1 MINFTEILK
10 LHNIAKPY
18 DYQEEAMKEIDKGKN
33 LIVSTPT
40 ASGKTLIAEYG
51 ITKALNNNGKAIYVV
66 PMRALASEKF
76 REFEI
81 YKNFGYK
88 VVLEMGDL
96 ESLDVETLKYKRLN
110 FDILFVTA
118 EKLDAILRANASI
131 ANLKFLVV
139 DEIHFLGSPD
149 RGSVY
154 EILIAKL
161 RKNFPE
167 IQILGLSA
175 TIGNTHELAEW
186 LNASLVE
193 SSFRPVPL
201 TETIE
206 TKDDLKTIVDKNLCK
221 GNVLIFTNSKNR
233 CQDLC
238 MELSE
243 LPIFKNNNKHEVNN
257 EHELSKEI
265 LNAVESP
272 TEQCKL
278 LADLVKKGLA
288 FHHAGLANKQRELIE
303 ENFKNNCIKIIV
315 ATPTL
320 AYGVNLPAHTVI
332 IERLNRYTIKGVVEI
347 PVLEYKQMSGRSGRP
362 KYDKEGHVIIKA
374 SKAKEEHI
382 REKYINGKPEDIDSY
397 ILAEPNLRF
406 HTLSLISEISNVDE
420 IVQFFDTT
428 FGMFRYGNPEA
439 VERKII
445 KIIDELKDWKF
456 VEEKNGKL
464 NLTPV
469 GNRINQLYID
479 PLTAERYIVHFLNSS
494 FENYNDI
501 DMLFILCTATEM
513 PLLYISRGEEDD
525 ILGEFLLQEKSK
537 YFKEIYDEDYLEK
550 FKTADMFNAWINEKS
565 ENYIYST
572 FNTPPGLLHQ
582 KVEILQWLTYAACE
596 IGKILKFTQIK
607 ELMEIQVRIKYGIK
621 KELIGLISIKG
632 IGRIRARALFN
643 AGFVNKDII
652 RKASVDEIAR
662 ILKSKKIAEDIKK
675 EVEII

>member
-1 MINFTEILK
+1 MLNFTEILK
-10 LHNIAKPY
+10 IRNVAKFY
-18 DYQEEAMKEIDKGKN
+18 DYQEKAIAEIDKGKN

-40 ASGKTLIAEYG
+40 ASGKTLLAEYG
-51 ITKALNNNGKAIYVV
+51 IVRALNNNGKAIYVV

-88 VVLEMGDL
+88 VVLEMGDM
-96 ESLDVETLKYKRLN
+96 ESLDVETLKYKYSRLN
-110 FDILFVTA
+110 FDVLFATA
-118 EKLDAILRANASI
+118 EKLDAILRANVSLK
-131 ANLKFLVV
+131 NLKFLVV

-161 RKNFPE
+161 RKNFPD

-175 TIGNTHELAEW
+175 TIGNTDELAKW
-186 LNASLVE
+186 LDASLVQ

-201 TETIE
+201 TEIIE
-206 TKDDLKTIVDKNLCK
+206 TKNDLNAIVAENLPK
-221 GNVLIFTNSKNR
+221 GNILIFTNSKKR

-238 MELSE
+238 GELSE
-243 LPIFKNNNKHEVNN
+243 MSIFKNINEV
-257 EHELSKEI
+257 ELSKEI

-278 LADLVKKGLA
+278 LTNFVKKGIA
-288 FHHAGLANKQRELIE
+288 FHHAGLTNKQRELVE
-303 ENFKNNCIKIIV
+303 ENFKNNKIKVII

-332 IERLNRYTIKGVVEI
+332 IERLNRYTNKGMVEI

-362 KYDKEGHVIIKA
+362 KYDKEGTVIIKA
-374 SKAKEEHI
+374 NKAKEKHI
-382 REKYINGKPEDIDSY
+382 REKYINGKPEDIESY

-406 HTLSLISEISNVDE
+406 HTLSLIPEISNVEE
-420 IVQFFDTT
+420 IIRFFDTT

-439 VERKII
+439 VERNII
-445 KIIDELKDWKF
+445 NIISGLKDWKF
-456 VEEKNGKL
+456 AEEKNKKL
-464 NLTPV
+464 NLTPA
-469 GNRINQLYID
+469 GNRINQMYID
-479 PLTAERYIVHFLNSS
+479 PLTAERYIVNFLNISS
-494 FENYNDI
+494 QFGSYDDI
-501 DMLFILCTATEM
+501 SILFILCTATEM

-525 ILGEFLLQEKSK
+525 ILGEFLSQENHR
-537 YFKEIYDEDYLEK
+537 YLEEIGGDDYLEK
-550 FKTADMFNAWINEKS
+550 FKTANMFNAWLSEKS

-572 FNTPPGLLHQ
+572 FNAPPGLLHQ

-596 IGKILKFTQIK
+596 IGKILKFPQIK
-607 ELMEIQVRIKYGIK
+607 QLMEMHIKAKYGIG
-621 KELIGLISIKG
+621 KELIELISIKG
-632 IGRIRARALFN
+632 VGRVRARALFN
-643 AGFVNKDII
+643 AGFVNKDML

-662 ILKSKKIAEDIKK
+662 ILKSKKIAEEIKK
-675 EVEII
+675 EVEVI

>member
-10 LHNIAKPY
+10 IHNIVRPY
-18 DYQEEAMKEIDKGKN
+18 DYQEKAIAEIDKGKN

-40 ASGKTLIAEYG
+40 ASGKTLLAEYG
-51 ITKALNNNGKAIYVV
+51 IVRALNNNGKAIYVV

-88 VVLEMGDL
+88 VLLEMGDM
-96 ESLDVETLKYKRLN
+96 ESLDVETLKYKYSRLN
-110 FDILFVTA
+110 FDVLFATA
-118 EKLDAILRANASI
+118 EKLDAILRANVSLKD
-131 ANLKFLVV
+131 LKFLVV

-161 RKNFPE
+161 RKNFPD

-175 TIGNTHELAEW
+175 TIGNIDELAKW
-186 LNASLVE
+186 LDASLIQ

-201 TETIE
+201 TEFIE
-206 TKDDLKTIVDKNLCK
+206 TKNDLNAIVAENLPK
-221 GNVLIFTNSKNR
+221 GNILIFTNSKKR

-238 MELSE
+238 GELSE
-243 LPIFKNNNKHEVNN
+243 LALFGNIN
-257 EHELSKEI
+257 EQELSEEI

-278 LADLVKKGLA
+278 LTNFVRHGIA
-288 FHHAGLANKQRELIE
+288 FHHAGLANKQRELVE
-303 ENFKNNCIKIIV
+303 ENFKNSRIKVII

-332 IERLNRYTIKGVVEI
+332 IERLNRYTNKGMVEI

-362 KYDKEGHVIIKA
+362 KYDKEGIAIIKA
-374 SKAKEEHI
+374 NKAKEKHI
-382 REKYINGKPEDIDSY
+382 REKYINGKPEDIESY

-406 HTLSLISEISNVDE
+406 HTLSLISEISDVDE
-420 IVQFFDTT
+420 IIKFFDTT

-439 VERKII
+439 VERNII
-445 KIIDELKDWKF
+445 NIINGLKDWKF
-456 VEEKNGKL
+456 AEEKNTKL

-469 GNRINQLYID
+469 GNRINQMYID
-479 PLTAERYIVHFLNSS
+479 PLTAERYIVNFLEMAEQFGS
-494 FENYNDI
+494 YDDI
-501 DMLFILCTATEM
+501 TILFILCTATEM

-525 ILGEFLLQEKSK
+525 ILGEFLSQENH
-537 YFKEIYDEDYLEK
+537 KELEETGGDTYLEK
-550 FKTADMFNAWINEKS
+550 FKTANMFNAWLNEKS

-572 FNTPPGLLHQ
+572 FNAPPGLLHQ

-596 IGKILKFTQIK
+596 IGKILKFPQIK
-607 ELMEIQVRIKYGIK
+607 QLMEMHIRVKYGIR
-621 KELIGLISIKG
+621 KELIELIGVKG
-632 IGRIRARALFN
+632 IGRVRARALFN
-643 AGFVNKDII
+643 AGIVNKDML
-652 RKASVDEIAR
+652 RKAGVDDIAK

-675 EVEII
+675 EVEMI

>member
-1 MINFTEILK
+1 MLNFTEILK
-10 LHNIAKPY
+10 IRNVAKFY
-18 DYQEEAMKEIDKGKN
+18 DYQEKAIAEIDKGKN

-51 ITKALNNNGKAIYVV
+51 IVRALNNRGKAIYVV

-96 ESLDVETLKYKRLN
+96 ESLDVETLKYKYSRLN
-110 FDILFVTA
+110 FDILFATA
-118 EKLDAILRANASI
+118 EKLDAILRANVSMK
-131 ANLKFLVV
+131 NLKFLVV

-161 RKNFPE
+161 RKNFPD

-175 TIGNTHELAEW
+175 TIGNTNELAEW
-186 LNASLVE
+186 LDASLVQ

-201 TETIE
+201 TELIE
-206 TKDDLKTIVDKNLCK
+206 TKNDLNAIVAKNLPK
-221 GNVLIFTNSKNR
+221 GNILIFTNSKKR

-238 MELSE
+238 GELSE
-243 LPIFKNNNKHEVNN
+243 MSIFKKNN
-257 EHELSKEI
+257 EQELSEEI

-278 LADLVKKGLA
+278 LTNFVKKGIA
-288 FHHAGLANKQRELIE
+288 FHHAGLANKQRELVE
-303 ENFKNNCIKIIV
+303 ENFKNNKIKVII

-332 IERLNRYTIKGVVEI
+332 IERLNRYTNKGIVEI

-362 KYDKEGHVIIKA
+362 KYDKEGTVIIMA
-374 SKAKEEHI
+374 NKAKEKHI
-382 REKYINGKPEDIDSY
+382 REKYINGKPEDIESY

-406 HTLSLISEISNVDE
+406 HTLSLISEISEVDE
-420 IVQFFDTT
+420 IVKFFDMT

-439 VERKII
+439 VERDIINII
-445 KIIDELKDWKF
+445 KELKDWKF
-456 VEEKNGKL
+456 AEEKNKKL

-469 GNRINQLYID
+469 GNRINQMYID
-479 PLTAERYIVHFLNSS
+479 PLTAERYIVNFLHISS
-494 FENYNDI
+494 QFGSYDDI
-501 DMLFILCTATEM
+501 DILFILCTATEM
-513 PLLYISRGEEDD
+513 PLLYISRDEEDA
-525 ILGEFLLQEKSK
+525 ILGEFLSQENHR
-537 YFKEIYDEDYLEK
+537 YLEEIGGDTYLEK
-550 FKTADMFNAWINEKS
+550 FKTANMFNAWVNEKS

-572 FNTPPGLLHQ
+572 FNAPPGLLYQ
-582 KVEILQWLTYAACE
+582 KVEILQWLAYAACE
-596 IGKILKFTQIK
+596 IGKILKFPQIK
-607 ELMEIQVRIKYGIK
+607 QLMEMHIRIKYGIR
-621 KELIGLISIKG
+621 KELIELISIKG
-632 IGRIRARALFN
+632 IGRVRARALFN
-643 AGFVNKDII
+643 AGFVNKDMLG
-652 RKASVDEIAR
+652 KASVDEIAR
-662 ILKSKKIAEDIKK
+662 ILKSKKIAMEIKK
-675 EVEII
+675 EVEMI